1 MGLYIFLFLYQ
12 GFSVGCAFIYFF
24 FFLNFAYLKIISG
37 DKETSDLKETHNKTK
52 YSYEDDGSDLESGS
66 YQSDESSCESSTNLS
81 SCSHIGSSN
90 THKHVQ
96 PFSIIRV

>member
-1 MGLYIFLFLYQ
+1 MGAHVRVFECRLFIF
-12 GFSVGCAFIYFF
+12 SFI
-24 FFLNFAYLKIISG
+24 NFAYLKIISG
-37 DKETSDLKETHNKTK
+37 DKETSDLKENQNKTK

>member
-1 MGLYIFLFLYQ
+1 MRVKCRLFIFSFIN
-12 GFSVGCAFIYFF
+12 FSH
-24 FFLNFAYLKIISG
+24 LKIISG
-37 DKETSDLKETHNKTK
+37 DKETSDLIENHNKTK
-52 YSYEDDGSDLESGS
+52 YSYEEDGSDFESDS